1 MMKKSQMGGR
11 GNHDQRQ
18 RDKNEHDMFLRK
30 WTNKKRDGDKSEVV
44 RNETG

>member
-1 MMKKSQMGGR
+1 MEQEMGRYDEEIPDGWR

-30 WTNKKRDGDKSEVV
+30 
-44 RNETG
+44 